1 MQVLSY
7 TFVLL
12 WVITFA
18 LYYLVPQ
25 KRKWQILLAAGLV
38 FYVVGL
44 QGVPVSL
51 LLSCVTTYVC
61 GIYLRESLL
70 AQRTALVNCTD
81 KESKKEVKQGFEKKR
96 KLVQIL
102 YFALNLG
109 LLIFYKYTV
118 VTLPVLTA
126 WGVPTGGG

>member
-1 MQVLSY
+1 MQLLSY
-7 TFVLL
+7 RFVLL

-38 FYVVGL
+38 FYVIGL
-44 QGVPVSL
+44 QGFPVSL
-51 LLSCVTTYVC
+51 LVTCAATYVC
-61 GIYLRESLL
+61 GIYLKKSLL
-70 AQRTALVNCTD
+70 LQREALVNCAD
-81 KESKKEVKQGFEKKR
+81 KETKKMVRQGFEKKR

-109 LLIFYKYTV
+109 LLVFYKYTV
-118 VTLPVLTA
+118 AVLPLFKG
-126 WGVPTGGG
+126 WGVPTSTT